1 MPNEDKNIIPEDNK
15 GVLRLITFKHKGD
28 FSNLTRFLERAK
40 EAVHMGDL
48 DKYGRAGVE
57 ALASATPVDSG
68 ETANSWYYE
77 ITNSNGSAKITF
89 NNSNIQNGV
98 PIAIILQYGHG
109 TGTGGWVEGRD
120 YINPAIQPIFDE
132 IANNAWRE
140 VTKL

>member
-1 MPNEDKNIIPEDNK
+1 M
-15 GVLRLITFKHKGD
+15 ITFKHKGD

-40 EAVHMGDL
+40 EVVHMGDL

-77 ITNSNGSAKITF
+77 ITNSKGSAKITF